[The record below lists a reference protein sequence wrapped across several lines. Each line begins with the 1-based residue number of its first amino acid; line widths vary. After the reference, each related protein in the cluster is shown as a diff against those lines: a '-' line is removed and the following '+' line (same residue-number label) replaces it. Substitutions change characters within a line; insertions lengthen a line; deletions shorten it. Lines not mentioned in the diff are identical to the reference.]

1 MAAHTGRRSGGVY
14 ETVGFGFAASREQAA
29 VAGFIKKMSNVFRI
43 ALLTLSFACAATAGS
58 LAWQGPRTISGNS
71 GEQFCAKHHQP
82 LQRVTVFGPA
92 AGVCV
97 LVQPS
102 KGMTRQL
109 ARSPNA
115 LPFGVHRKPDL
126 LYSRAVQTLCCLRC
140 EEEVQRAS
148 GR

>member
-1 MAAHTGRRSGGVY
+1 
-14 ETVGFGFAASREQAA
+14 
-29 VAGFIKKMSNVFRI
+29 MSNVVRI
-43 ALLTLSFACAATAGS
+43 ALLTLSFACAAAAGS
-58 LAWQGPRTISGNS
+58 LTWQGPRIISGRS
-71 GEQFCAKHHQP
+71 GEQLCAKHLQP

-92 AGVCV
+92 SGVCV

-102 KGMTRQL
+102 KGMARQL

-126 LYSRAVQTLCCLRC
+126 LYSRAVQTWCCLRC